1 MMSKSVGLSAILFG
15 LLTAC
20 SAQGPSLADLP
31 TAPESQRVDLA
42 EPTFSDPTA
51 VTNPLFPIRELQ
63 RVILLGTVDGLP
75 FRSETTL
82 LAETKPIEWNDQ
94 TVETLVSQYA
104 AFSDGRIH
112 EVALDWYA
120 QANDGSVWYLGEDV
134 FNYEAGVVADTG
146 GTWLAGREGPAGM
159 IMPGNPQVGDV
170 YRPENAPGVVFEE
183 VTVRSIGQT
192 VHGPLSPIDG
202 AIVTQELHMDG
213 TTEGKI
219 FAPGFGE
226 FLTGAGGDLE
236 AAALAVPLN
245 ALGGPVPEDLAS
257 LSSAARQI
265 LEASQANDWGIA
277 SASLDAA
284 LAAWGAY
291 RTGNLPRL
299 LEAQMSAALV
309 ELVAAVDAQQ
319 PPETGQAAIGVAWAA
334 LDFELRHWP
343 VSEIDLALFDL
354 WAARVGLDASAGDP
368 ANVAGDVA
376 TLEWIRDRFVHTL
389 ASADAARINALLA
402 DLRTAAD
409 AEDLAAAAS
418 IAAQLSDQI
427 SGQIG

>member
-1 MMSKSVGLSAILFG
+1 
-15 LLTAC
+15 
-20 SAQGPSLADLP
+20 
-31 TAPESQRVDLA
+31 
-42 EPTFSDPTA
+42 
-51 VTNPLFPIRELQ
+51 
-63 RVILLGTVDGLP
+63 VDGLP

-82 LAETKPIEWNDQ
+82 LAETRPIEWNGR

-120 QANDGSVWYLGEDV
+120 QADDGSVWYLGEDV

-146 GTWLAGREGPAGM
+146 GTWLAGREGPAAM
-159 IMPGNPQVGDV
+159 IMPGNPQAGDV

-183 VTVRSIGQT
+183 VTVKSIDRT
-192 VHGPLSPIDG
+192 VHGPLGLING
-202 AIVTQELHMDG
+202 AILTQELHMDG

-245 ALGGPVPEDLAS
+245 ALGGPVPEDLAA

-265 LEASQANDWGIA
+265 LDAAQANNWSAA
-277 SASLDAA
+277 SASLDTL
-284 LAAWGAY
+284 LASWDSY

-299 LEAQMSAALV
+299 LEAQMSSALV
-309 ELVAAVDAQQ
+309 DLVAAVDAQQ
-319 PPETGQAAIGVAWAA
+319 PAETGQAAISTAMAA
-334 LDFELRHWP
+334 LDFELRHRP

-354 WAARVGLDASAGDP
+354 WAARVGLDAAAGDP
-368 ANVAGDVA
+368 ANVVGDVT
-376 TLEWIRDRFVHTL
+376 TLEWIRDRFVHSL
-389 ASADAARINALLA
+389 FAADAGRINALLA
-402 DLRTAAD
+402 ELRTAAE
-409 AEDLAAAAS
+409 AEDLPAAAE
-418 IAAQLSDQI
+418 AAVQLRDQV
-427 SGQIG
+427 SGLTG

>member
-1 MMSKSVGLSAILFG
+1 
-15 LLTAC
+15 
-20 SAQGPSLADLP
+20 LP
-31 TAPESQRVDLA
+31 TAPESQRVDLG

-82 LAETKPIEWNDQ
+82 LADTKPIEWNGR

-120 QANDGSVWYLGEDV
+120 QADDGSVWYLGEDV
-134 FNYEAGVVADTG
+134 LNYEAGVVADTG
-146 GTWLAGREGPAGM
+146 GTWQAGREGPAAM
-159 IMPGNPQVGDV
+159 IMPGDPQVGDV

-183 VTVRSIGQT
+183 VTVKSIDRT
-192 VHGPLSPIDG
+192 VHGPLGPVDG
-202 AIVTQELHMDG
+202 AIVTLELHMDG

-219 FAPGFGE
+219 FAPGYGE

-265 LEASQANDWGIA
+265 MEASQVNDWSTA
-277 SASLDAA
+277 SAGLDTT
-284 LAAWGAY
+284 LAAWDSY
-291 RTGNLPRL
+291 RTGDLPRM

-319 PPETGQAAIGVAWAA
+319 PAEIGQAAIAVAMAA
-334 LDFELRHWP
+334 LDFELRHRP
-343 VSEIDLALFDL
+343 VSEIDLDLFDL
-354 WAARVGLDASAGDP
+354 WAARVGLDAAAGDP
-368 ANVAGDVA
+368 ANVVGDVA

-389 ASADAARINALLA
+389 TTADAERINSLLA
-402 DLRTAAD
+402 DLRIAAD
-409 AEDLAAAAS
+409 AEDLSAAAEATV
-418 IAAQLSDQI
+418 QLRDELR
-427 SGQIG
+427 GLIG

>member
-1 MMSKSVGLSAILFG
+1 MMKKAIGLSAILFG

-20 SAQGPSLADLP
+20 SAQGPSIADLP

-51 VTNPLFPIRELQ
+51 VTNPLFPIGELQ

-82 LAETKPIEWNDQ
+82 LAEAKPIEWNGR

-120 QANDGSVWYLGEDV
+120 QADDGSVWYLGEDV
-134 FNYEAGVVADTG
+134 FNYEAGVVADTD
-146 GTWLAGREGPAGM
+146 GTWLAGREGPAAM

-183 VTVRSIGQT
+183 VTVKSIDQT
-192 VHGPLSPIDG
+192 VHGPLGPVEG
-202 AIVTQELHMDG
+202 AIVTEELHMDG

-219 FAPGFGE
+219 FAPGYGE

-245 ALGGPVPEDLAS
+245 ALGGPVPDELAS
-257 LSSAARQI
+257 LSSAVRQI
-265 LEASQANDWGIA
+265 LEASQVNDWSSA
-277 SASLDAA
+277 SVSLDAV
-284 LAAWGAY
+284 LAAWDSY
-291 RTGNLPRL
+291 RTGTLPRM
-299 LEAQMSAALV
+299 LEAQMSSALV
-309 ELVAAVDAQQ
+309 KLVAAVDAQQ

-334 LDFELRHWP
+334 LDFELRHRP

-354 WAARVGLDASAGDP
+354 WAARVGLDAAAGDP

-389 ASADAARINALLA
+389 ASADAERINALLA
-402 DLRTAAD
+402 DLRTVAD
-409 AEDLAAAAS
+409 AEDLAAAAD
-418 IAAQLSDQI
+418 IAAQLRDQPR
-427 SGQIG
+427 GLLG

>member
-1 MMSKSVGLSAILFG
+1 MMKKAIGLSAILFG
-15 LLTAC
+15 LLTGC
-20 SAQGPSLADLP
+20 SARGPSLADLP

-51 VTNPLFPIRELQ
+51 VSNPLFPIGELQ

-82 LAETKPIEWNDQ
+82 LAETKPIEWNGQ
-94 TVETLVSQYA
+94 TVKTLVSQYA

-120 QANDGSVWYLGEDV
+120 QADDGSVWYLGEDV

-146 GTWLAGREGPAGM
+146 GTWLAGQEGPAAM
-159 IMPGNPQVGDV
+159 IMPGNPQAGDV

-183 VTVRSIGQT
+183 VTVKSIGQT
-192 VHGPLSPIDG
+192 VHGPLGPIDG

-219 FAPGFGE
+219 FAPGYGE

-236 AAALAVPLN
+236 AAALAVPFN
-245 ALGGPVPEDLAS
+245 ALGGPVPEDLVS
-257 LSSAARQI
+257 LSSAVRQI
-265 LEASQANDWGIA
+265 LEASQVNDWSSA
-277 SASLDAA
+277 SASLDAV
-284 LAAWGAY
+284 LAAWDFY

-299 LEAQMSAALV
+299 LEAQMSSALV

-319 PPETGQAAIGVAWAA
+319 PPETGQAAIAVAMAV
-334 LDFELRHWP
+334 LDFELRHRP

-354 WAARVGLDASAGDP
+354 WAARVGLDAAAGDP

-376 TLEWIRDRFVHTL
+376 TLEWIRDRFVHAL
-389 ASADAARINALLA
+389 ASADAESINALLG

-409 AEDLAAAAS
+409 GEDLRAAADSAG
-418 IAAQLSDQI
+418 QLRDLV
-427 SGQIG
+427 SGLMG

>member
-1 MMSKSVGLSAILFG
+1 
-15 LLTAC
+15 
-20 SAQGPSLADLP
+20 LP
-31 TAPESQRVDLA
+31 TAPESQRVDLG

-82 LAETKPIEWNDQ
+82 LADTKPIEWNGR

-120 QANDGSVWYLGEDV
+120 QADDGSVWYLGEDV
-134 FNYEAGVVADTG
+134 LNYEAGVVADTG
-146 GTWLAGREGPAGM
+146 GTWQAGREGPAAM
-159 IMPGNPQVGDV
+159 IMPGDPQVGDV

-183 VTVRSIGQT
+183 VTVKSIDRT
-192 VHGPLSPIDG
+192 VHGPLGPVDG
-202 AIVTQELHMDG
+202 AIVTLELHMDG

-219 FAPGFGE
+219 FAPGYGE

-265 LEASQANDWGIA
+265 MEASQVNDWSTA
-277 SASLDAA
+277 SAGLDTT
-284 LAAWGAY
+284 LAAWDSY
-291 RTGNLPRL
+291 RTGDLPRM

-319 PPETGQAAIGVAWAA
+319 PAEIGQAAIAVAMAA
-334 LDFELRHWP
+334 LDFELRHRP
-343 VSEIDLALFDL
+343 VSEIDLDLFDL
-354 WAARVGLDASAGDP
+354 WAARVGLDAAASDP
-368 ANVAGDVA
+368 ANVVGDVA

-389 ASADAARINALLA
+389 TTADAERINSLLA
-402 DLRTAAD
+402 DLRIAAD
-409 AEDLAAAAS
+409 AEDLSAAAEATV
-418 IAAQLSDQI
+418 QLRDELR
-427 SGQIG
+427 GLIG

>member
-1 MMSKSVGLSAILFG
+1 MMMKTVGLSAILFG

-20 SAQGPSLADLP
+20 SAQGPSIADLP

-82 LAETKPIEWNDQ
+82 LTETKPIEWNGR

-104 AFSDGRIH
+104 AFSDGRIN

-120 QANDGSVWYLGEDV
+120 QADDDSVWYLGEDV

-146 GTWLAGREGPAGM
+146 GTWQAGREGPAAM

-183 VTVRSIGQT
+183 VTVNLIDRT
-192 VHGPLSPIDG
+192 VHGPLGPIEG

-219 FAPGFGE
+219 FAPGYGE

-265 LEASQANDWGIA
+265 LGVSQINDWSTA
-277 SASLDAA
+277 TASLDSA
-284 LAAWGAY
+284 LAAWGTY

-299 LEAQMSAALV
+299 LEAQMSSAMV

-319 PPETGQAAIGVAWAA
+319 PAETGQAAIGVAWAA
-334 LDFELRHWP
+334 LDFELQHRP
-343 VSEIDLALFDL
+343 VTEIDLALFDL
-354 WAARVGLDASAGDP
+354 WAARVGLDAVAGDP
-368 ANVAGDVA
+368 ANVVGDVA
-376 TLEWIRDRFVHTL
+376 TLEWIRDRFIQTL
-389 ASADAARINALLA
+389 SSADAERINALLA
-402 DLRTAAD
+402 DLRTAAGG
-409 AEDLAAAAS
+409 EDLGAAANK
-418 IAAQLSDQI
+418 AAQLRDAI
-427 SGQIG
+427 SGLMG

>member
-1 MMSKSVGLSAILFG
+1 
-15 LLTAC
+15 
-20 SAQGPSLADLP
+20 LP

-51 VTNPLFPIRELQ
+51 VTNPLFPIGELQ

-82 LAETKPIEWNDQ
+82 LAEAKPIEWNGR

-120 QANDGSVWYLGEDV
+120 QADDGSVWYLGEDV

-146 GTWLAGREGPAGM
+146 GTWLAGREGPAAM

-170 YRPENAPGVVFEE
+170 FRPENAPGVVFEE
-183 VTVRSIGQT
+183 VTVESTDRT
-192 VHGPLSPIDG
+192 VHGPLGPIDG

-219 FAPGFGE
+219 FAPGYGE

-245 ALGGPVPEDLAS
+245 TLSGPVPVDLAT
-257 LSSAARQI
+257 LSAAARQI
-265 LEASQANDWGIA
+265 LEASQVNDWSSA
-277 SASLDAA
+277 SASLDAV
-284 LAAWGAY
+284 LAAWASY
-291 RTGNLPRL
+291 RTGNLPRM
-299 LEAQMSAALV
+299 LEAQMSSALV
-309 ELVAAVDAQQ
+309 KLVAAVDAQQ

-334 LDFELRHWP
+334 LDFELRHRP

-354 WAARVGLDASAGDP
+354 WAARVGLDAAAGDP
-368 ANVAGDVA
+368 ANVVGDVA

-389 ASADAARINALLA
+389 ASADAASINALLA

-409 AEDLAAAAS
+409 SEDLTVAGD
-418 IAAQLSDQI
+418 IAAELRDQLR
-427 SGQIG
+427 GLLG

>member
-1 MMSKSVGLSAILFG
+1 
-15 LLTAC
+15 
-20 SAQGPSLADLP
+20 LP
-31 TAPESQRVDLA
+31 TAPESQRVDLG

-82 LAETKPIEWNDQ
+82 LADTKPIEWNGR

-120 QANDGSVWYLGEDV
+120 QADDGSVWYLGEDV
-134 FNYEAGVVADTG
+134 LNYEAGVVADTG
-146 GTWLAGREGPAGM
+146 GTWQAGREGPAAM
-159 IMPGNPQVGDV
+159 IMPGDPQVGDV

-183 VTVRSIGQT
+183 VTVKSIDRT
-192 VHGPLSPIDG
+192 VHGPLGPVDG
-202 AIVTQELHMDG
+202 AIVTLELHMDG

-219 FAPGFGE
+219 FAPGYGE

-265 LEASQANDWGIA
+265 MEASQVNDWSTA
-277 SASLDAA
+277 SAGLDTT
-284 LAAWGAY
+284 LAAWDSY
-291 RTGNLPRL
+291 RTGDLPRM

-319 PPETGQAAIGVAWAA
+319 PAEIGQAAIAVAMAA
-334 LDFELRHWP
+334 LDFELRHRP
-343 VSEIDLALFDL
+343 VSEIDLDLFDL
-354 WAARVGLDASAGDP
+354 WAARVGLDAAASDP
-368 ANVAGDVA
+368 ANVVGDVA

-389 ASADAARINALLA
+389 TSADAERINSLLA
-402 DLRTAAD
+402 DLRIAAD
-409 AEDLAAAAS
+409 AEDLSAAAEATV
-418 IAAQLSDQI
+418 QLRDELR
-427 SGQIG
+427 GLIG

>member
-1 MMSKSVGLSAILFG
+1 MMSKAVGLSAILFG

-20 SAQGPSLADLP
+20 SAQGPSIADLP
-31 TAPESQRVDLA
+31 TAPESQRVDLG
-42 EPTFSDPTA
+42 EPTFTDPTA
-51 VTNPLFPIRELQ
+51 VTNPLFPIGELQ
-63 RVILLGTVDGLP
+63 RVILLGTAEGLP

-82 LAETKPIEWNDQ
+82 LAETKPIEWNGR

-120 QANDGSVWYLGEDV
+120 QADDGSVWYLGEDV
-134 FNYEAGVVADTG
+134 FNYEAGVVADTD
-146 GTWLAGREGPAGM
+146 GTWQAGQEGPAAM

-183 VTVRSIGQT
+183 VTVKSIGRT
-192 VHGPLSPIDG
+192 VHGPLGPIDG
-202 AIVTQELHMDG
+202 AIGTLELHMDG

-219 FAPGFGE
+219 FAPGYGE
-226 FLTGAGGDLE
+226 FTTGAGGELE

-265 LEASQANDWGIA
+265 LEASQANDWSTA
-277 SASLDAA
+277 TASLDAA
-284 LAAWGAY
+284 LAAWGSY

-299 LEAQMSAALV
+299 LEAQLSSALV
-309 ELVAAVDAQQ
+309 KLVAAVDAQQ
-319 PPETGQAAIGVAWAA
+319 PAETGQAAFSVAWAA
-334 LDFELRHWP
+334 LDFELRHRP
-343 VSEIDLALFDL
+343 VSEIDLDLFDL
-354 WAARVGLDASAGDP
+354 WAARVSLDAAAGDP
-368 ANVAGDVA
+368 ANLVGDVA

-389 ASADAARINALLA
+389 AAGDSERVNALLA

-409 AEDLAAAAS
+409 AEDLSAAAEAAS
-418 IAAQLSDQI
+418 QLRDQV
-427 SGQIG
+427 SGLRG